1 MAVTNSG
8 TGVLVDSTG
17 ITLAGF
23 TNAAASNIKVQDN
36 TVYTITSNAVGSAAN
51 GVISVPSTNGA
62 VATLDSN
69 HTFICTKTAL
79 TAGSTGAEA
88 NAAISLKG
96 AKLVLTSA
104 AGVSEG
110 TAPIVGDAQTQ
121 VVYCANGTT
130 WNSVQAGVKIDGS
143 TFIFLGGGDGHL
155 GSHPSATVKN
165 PVLLWK
171 STTPSAFVLAGNQ
184 AWGTSSKP
192 IAMDGFS
199 FTSVSGN
206 NLVSMFTMNVT
217 TASGGK
223 PNNYFFVCKDWSYN
237 VALPGTRPDAIRR
250 SYRRASVTASA
261 SSYWG
266 AVSICP
272 TYLHIDLK
280 TTLSAAGV
288 LNSAPTYLRT
298 ISYNEA
304 GVGGGDDAVDVLT
317 LRFAPT
323 VTDPVGVP
331 LASTS
336 VVVLNTNENCSATNA
351 IGNFRAR
358 LAASGVTDS
367 TGQIAIAEPSTKDY
381 TSNASHRTDS
391 IVIRNRT
398 LTTAWHKWWE
408 AGTKLIPIADSR
420 NGVGATAPESYA
432 ATDYTVSYRRAG
444 SQFSSASLNMAGPQ
458 TESVALTA
466 DANYNSAASTA
477 GITVSYANGIT
488 TSALANGT
496 YTADAIWK
504 AVIDFH
510 ALPSN
515 NEAQSILPFTAWTA
529 GEMRFG
535 ANLLIVGSAAAI
547 ITAGTKVKSLIS
559 AKAES
564 FNTAGNPTVTAT
576 LEDINGGRF
585 TVRKSGG
592 GNFNIFARHGTP
604 GDYTEIGFSE
614 DVSSITYTVPE
625 GRPLEVVM
633 WALGDVTYSRTISTD
648 AGGLVFEAEMTRNP
662 DINTSLDV
670 SAYLNNIDLSLDSSG
685 ASPVFVVTFNAPM
698 TVSGIELGKAIIHRL
713 VGQEEALRSGFP
725 PGSTS
730 TIAINADEITNQ
742 LPAVRLDVGPSIP
755 VTGRVYLDFFI
766 NTQPATAVDPSY
778 AINPVRADGNQ
789 VQIFRAKPVL
799 DTSQLV
805 ASMVTSGIATS
816 SNVAA
821 IPAVVKTL
829 VEVSGGKLDTAM
841 KAAKAAKRQTM

>member
-8 TGVLVDSTG
+8 TDVVIDSAG

-23 TNAAASNIKVQDN
+23 TNAAASNIKIQDS
-36 TVYTITSNAVGSAAN
+36 TVYTITSNAAGGAAN
-51 GVISVPSTNGA
+51 GTIKLPSTNGA

-69 HTFICTKTAL
+69 HTFLCTKTEL
-79 TAGSTGAEA
+79 TNGAAGADA
-88 NAAISLKG
+88 NAALSLKG
-96 AKLVLTSA
+96 AKLVFTSD
-104 AGVSEG
+104 AGNSEG
-110 TAPIVGDAQTQ
+110 TAPIIGDAQTQ
-121 VVYCANGTT
+121 VVYRANGTT

-143 TFIFLGGGDGHL
+143 TFVFLGGGDGHL

-184 AWGTSSKP
+184 AWGTSNKP

-223 PNNYFFVCKDWSYN
+223 PNNYFFVCKDWTYN
-237 VALPGTRPDAIRR
+237 VALPNTRPDALRR
-250 SYRRASVTASA
+250 SYRRTNVTASA

-280 TTLSAAGV
+280 TTLSSSGI

-304 GVGGGDDAVDVLT
+304 GVGGGDNSVDVLT

-323 VTDPVGVP
+323 VTDPLGTK
-331 LASTS
+331 LSDCS
-336 VVVLNTNENCSATNA
+336 IVVQNTNSNCSSANT

-367 TGQIAIAEPSTKDY
+367 TGKIVIAEPSTKDY
-381 TSNASHRTDS
+381 TSNSSHRTDS
-391 IVIRNRT
+391 AVIRNRT

-408 AGTKLIPIADSR
+408 AGVKLIPIADSR

-444 SQFSSASLNMAGPQ
+444 SQFSSASLNMAEPQ
-458 TESVALTA
+458 IASVALTS
-466 DANYNSAASTA
+466 DANYNSAATTT
-477 GITVSYANGIT
+477 GITVSYAIGIT
-488 TSALANGT
+488 TVALANGT

-510 ALPSN
+510 ASPSN
-515 NEAQSILPFTAWTA
+515 NEAESTLPFTSWTA

-535 ANLLIVGSAAAI
+535 SNLLIVGSASAI
-547 ITAGTKVKSLIS
+547 ITDGTKVVSLIS
-559 AKAES
+559 SKAEG

-576 LEDINGGRF
+576 LEDANGVRV
-585 TVRKSGG
+585 TVTKLGG
-592 GNFNIFARHGTP
+592 GVFNIAAQYGTTS
-604 GDYTEIGFSE
+604 YTNLGFQSG
-614 DVSSITYTVPE
+614 VSTVTYTVPK
-625 GRPLEVVM
+625 GQPVEVVM
-633 WALGDVTYSRTISTD
+633 WSLGYETYKRSISTVD
-648 AGGLVFEAEMTRNP
+648 GGVAFVAEMTAEP
-662 DINTSLDV
+662 TIDTTLDV
-670 SAYLNNIDLSLDSSG
+670 SSYLSNIALSLDTTG
-685 ASPVFVVTFNAPM
+685 VSPKLVATFNAAM
-698 TVSGIELGKAIIHRL
+698 TVSGVELGKAITHKL
-713 VGQEEALRSGFP
+713 VGQQTALESCFP
-725 PGSTS
+725 IGSATS
-730 TIAINADEITNQ
+730 LDIKSDEIMVN
-742 LPAVRLDVGPSIP
+742 LPSARLDIGSAVPI
-755 VTGRVYLDFFI
+755 TGRVYLDFFF
-766 NTQPATAVDPSY
+766 NTAPALAIDP
-778 AINPVRADGNQ
+778 AFVLNPPRADGNQ
-789 VQIFRAKPVL
+789 VQILRAKPAL

-805 ASMVTSGIATS
+805 ASMVSSGIATS

-829 VEVSGGKLDTAM
+829 VEASGGKLDIAM